1 MAMRRGRSE
10 LWNLSSILALAAL
23 GCVLLYGL
31 RVVISG
37 RIWYLYLV
45 LNLAIAFVPYIIAAA
60 GTVLLAATP
69 SKRLRAFIVAPVAL
83 LWLLFYPNAPY
94 ILTDFIHVVERTYL
108 KAPPSDSLGLNAI
121 LWYDLIMNAAF
132 AFMGHFIGLVS
143 MWLMQ
148 RNLKS
153 SWGRTAAIATILA
166 AALLAGFGIYLGR
179 FLRLNSWDLLLDP
192 RRVIAE
198 IGEAVQDPL
207 VFLFSAVF
215 SLFIFLT
222 YAALVMFK
230 RMSPSED

>member
-1 MAMRRGRSE
+1 
-10 LWNLSSILALAAL
+10 
-23 GCVLLYGL
+23 
-31 RVVISG
+31 
-37 RIWYLYLV
+37 
-45 LNLAIAFVPYIIAAA
+45 
-60 GTVLLAATP
+60 
-69 SKRLRAFIVAPVAL
+69 
-83 LWLLFYPNAPY
+83 
-94 ILTDFIHVVERTYL
+94 
-108 KAPPSDSLGLNAI
+108 
-121 LWYDLIMNAAF
+121 
-132 AFMGHFIGLVS
+132 